1 MIKTII
7 AILLALFSVPVFAEP
22 SVIPESTHVSETE
35 NTSLQTLISELN
47 SEVDRVN
54 ANDSWEQVDGMTNQ
68 GWEYVFWSL
77 HSIDVGNSSIE
88 EVDQYISYN
97 FTLINGLDTYIQ
109 SIPQN
114 DVNRRAFFEAAVEYM
129 KEWMTVD

>member
-22 SVIPESTHVSETE
+22 SVIPESTHVRETE

-54 ANDSWEQVDGMTNQ
+54 SNGSWEQVDGMTNQ
-68 GWEYVFWSL
+68 GWEYIF
-77 HSIDVGNSSIE
+77 
-88 EVDQYISYN
+88 
-97 FTLINGLDTYIQ
+97 
-109 SIPQN
+109 
-114 DVNRRAFFEAAVEYM
+114 
-129 KEWMTVD
+129 